1 VPDGLFEGQEA
12 SCTRPSGSLVR
23 SESGQTNRRRG
34 RTLDFRMA
42 AGCRGDASGVT
53 NGTASRRGLPR
64 EIFGGTHNADQLLM
78 KTGIGAGNDR
88 VGPEGPRESLE
99 AVGQGPW
106 PGFPPERILSR
117 VYGPTQP
124 SVRARV
130 RARGLEPA
138 GAMVHAGSG
147 TNTRGLSSPWFATPR
162 LAVVTAASLGAPGH
176 VTTPTRSPT
185 TKARFYVS
193 PWAMALG
200 PLGDRFDVS

>member
-138 GAMVHAGSG
+138 GAMALLAQGPTLGVFQA
-147 TNTRGLSSPWFATPR
+147 RGLRPPGWPWSRPR
-162 LAVVTAASLGAPGH
+162 ASEHSGH
-176 VTTPTRSPT
+176 LTKPTKRPT
-185 TKARFYVS
+185 TRRASSCRRE
-193 PWAMALG
+193 PWLSV
-200 PLGDRFDVS
+200 R